1 MDEYYRVVEQLP
13 EELSRILKTLSPQQ
27 APAVQEIRLRT
38 EQPLQFTIRGRLVPA
53 AQFLPGA
60 TLPPVVTGDLLQ
72 QSFLKL
78 CDHSVFAY
86 ETELRQGYL
95 TIAGGHRVGISGCW
109 HDGYF
114 SVVTSLNLRVARW
127 VTCRIPEQV
136 CDYLQNKGEG
146 LLVAGAPGSG
156 KTTFL
161 RTLMQYLGT
170 ENKIVCVVDE
180 RGELTAGMHEGL
192 PRAAHLHCDVYTQCT
207 KEAGI
212 LMALRCMNPQYIVCD
227 ELGTPAEARALEQ
240 GLASGVA
247 FLASVHCGTS
257 RELSQKASVS
267 RLIQTGAFPYAVF
280 LDGRENPGT
289 VAEWVK
295 LL

>member
-13 EELSRILKTLSPQQ
+13 EELSRILKKLSPQQ

-38 EQPLQFTIRGRLVPA
+38 EQPMQFTIRGRLVPA
-53 AQFLPGA
+53 AQLLPGMMV
-60 TLPPVVTGDLLQ
+60 PPVVTGDLLQ
-72 QSFLKL
+72 QCFLKL
-78 CDHSVFAY
+78 CNHSVFAY

-127 VTCRIPEQV
+127 VTCCIPEQV
-136 CDYLQNKGEG
+136 RDYLQNDGGG

-161 RTLMQYLGT
+161 RTLMQHLGT

-180 RGELTAGMHEGL
+180 RGELTAGMHGAL
-192 PRAAHLHCDVYTQCT
+192 PRAARLRCDVYTQCT
-207 KEAGI
+207 KEVGI
-212 LMALRCMNPQYIVCD
+212 FMALRCMNPQYIICD
-227 ELGTPAEARALEQ
+227 ELGAPAEAEALEK

-247 FLASVHCGTS
+247 FLASVHCGTP
-257 RELSQKASVS
+257 RELSQKVSVS

-280 LDGRENPGT
+280 LDGRKNPGT

>member
-13 EELSRILKTLSPQQ
+13 EELSRLLERLAPQQ

-38 EQPLQFTIRGRLVPA
+38 GQPLQFTIRGRLVPA
-53 AQFLPGA
+53 AQLLPGVKM
-60 TLPPVVTGDLLQ
+60 PPVVAGNLLQ
-72 QSFLKL
+72 RCFLKL
-78 CDHSVFAY
+78 CDHSVYAY

-114 SVVTSLNLRVARW
+114 SAVTSLNLRVARW

-136 CDYLQNKGEG
+136 RDYLQNNREG
-146 LLVAGAPGSG
+146 LLVAGTPGSG

-161 RTLMQYLGT
+161 RTVMQYLGE

-180 RGELTAGMHEGL
+180 RGELTAGMHEEL
-192 PRAAHLHCDVYTQCT
+192 PWAKRLRCDVYTQCT
-207 KEAGI
+207 KEVGI
-212 LMALRCMNPQYIVCD
+212 LMALRCMNPAYIVCD
-227 ELGTPAEARALEQ
+227 ELGTPAEAKALEQ

-247 FLASVHCGTS
+247 FLASVHCGTPQ
-257 RELSQKASVS
+257 ELSQKASVS

>member
-27 APAVQEIRLRT
+27 APSVQEIRLRT

-53 AQFLPGA
+53 AKFLPG
-60 TLPPVVTGDLLQ
+60 VTASIIVTSDLLQ

-136 CDYLQNKGEG
+136 CEYLQNKGEG

-192 PRAAHLHCDVYTQCT
+192 PRAVRLHCDVYTRCT

-227 ELGTPAEARALEQ
+227 ELGSPAEARALEQ

-247 FLASVHCGTS
+247 FLASVHCGAP

>member
-13 EELSRILKTLSPQQ
+13 EELSRLLERLAPQQ
-27 APAVQEIRLRT
+27 APAVQEIRLRAG
-38 EQPLQFTIRGRLVPA
+38 QPLQFTIRGKLVSA
-53 AQFLPGA
+53 AQLLPGVEIPSVLEA
-60 TLPPVVTGDLLQ
+60 DLLQ
-72 QSFLKL
+72 RCFLKL
-78 CDHSVFAY
+78 CDHSVYAY

-95 TIAGGHRVGISGCW
+95 TIAGGHRVGVSGCW

-127 VTCRIPEQV
+127 VTCHIPKPV
-136 CDYLQNKGEG
+136 CEYLQKQRNG

-161 RTLMQYLGT
+161 RTLMQYLGAGDQ
-170 ENKIVCVVDE
+170 IVCVVDE
-180 RGELTAGMHEGL
+180 RGELTAGMHEEL
-192 PRAAHLHCDVYTQCT
+192 PRAPRLCCDVYTQCT

-227 ELGTPAEARALEQ
+227 ELGTRAEANALEQ

-247 FLASVHCGTS
+247 FLASVHCGTPQ
-257 RELSQKASVS
+257 ELSRKSSVS
-267 RLIQTGAFPYAVF
+267 RLVQTGAFPYAVF
-280 LDGRENPGT
+280 LDGRQNPGT